1 MELTAVLCVDRE
13 RFATILDRL
22 AVPPAGPDD
31 DVLADVFEALEL
43 WDRLFAR
50 ATSGEAPLDVYE
62 VNSLAH
68 ALAHLHRVG
77 RAAEGRPLPPE
88 TVH

>member
-13 RFATILDRL
+13 RFAAMLNRL

-31 DVLADVFEALEL
+31 AVLAEVFEALEL
-43 WDRLFAR
+43 WDALFAR
-50 ATSGEAPLDVYE
+50 ATSGEAPLDLYE
-62 VNSLAH
+62 VNSLVH

-77 RAAEGRPLPPE
+77 RAAEGRPIPSGS
-88 TVH
+88 HH